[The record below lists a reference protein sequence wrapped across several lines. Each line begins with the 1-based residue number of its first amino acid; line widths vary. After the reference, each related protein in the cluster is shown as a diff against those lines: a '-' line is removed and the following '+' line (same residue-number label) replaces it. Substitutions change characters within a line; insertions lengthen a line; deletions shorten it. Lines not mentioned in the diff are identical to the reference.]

1 MKSKLRTTNHEPR
14 TGVAKQRH
22 GLCYL
27 VGAGPG
33 DPGLITVRGKECL
46 SRAEV
51 VLYDYL
57 CNKELLRHVPATAEK
72 IYVGK
77 SAGKHALPQEEINEL
92 LVKKTKAGHCVVRL
106 KGGDPFLFGRGGEE
120 AEALANANLRFEIV
134 PGVTSAIGGLAYA
147 GIPVTHRSNNS
158 QLTIFTGH
166 EDPSKES
173 SALDYQALATAAGT
187 KVMLMGVERLASI
200 TAALITAG
208 MNTKTPVALVRWA
221 TTGRHETIA
230 GTVETIAYIAKEKQ
244 FSAPAIAVFGEVV
257 HLREKLNWFETRPLF
272 GRRIAVTRT
281 REQASELITTL
292 RELGADAYELPTIR
306 IEAVQKKEERE
317 AFVEVVTCA
326 HQYDWIVFTS
336 PNGVTAFFEAFYKL
350 HQDARSLGA
359 TRIAAIGPGT
369 AKKIQEY
376 RFSVDLI
383 PPKFVAESL
392 LEELK
397 KVDVENLRILLP
409 RASGAR
415 EFLATALEDLGAI
428 VDDIPVYHTV
438 PELADEGGGLQRFC
452 EEGADMITFTSGS
465 TAEHFQTLLKKTETL
480 FPANCTT
487 ASIGPVTSGVMKELG
502 MPVGLEAT
510 QHDIP
515 GLVEAIKNYFT
526 HRIRL
531 VGGPAVFCE

>member
-1 MKSKLRTTNHEPR
+1 MQKSRTS
-14 TGVAKQRH
+14 VKKQHH
-22 GLCYL
+22 GLCSL

-33 DPGLITVRGKECL
+33 DPGLLTIRGKECL
-46 SRAEV
+46 SQAEV

-57 CNKELLRHVPATAEK
+57 CNAELLRYVPATAEK

-77 SAGKHALPQEEINEL
+77 SAGKHALAQEEINTL
-92 LVKKTKAGHCVVRL
+92 LVEKTKAGHCVVRL

-120 AEALANANLRFEIV
+120 AEALANAGLRFEIV

-147 GIPVTHRSNNS
+147 GIPVTHRSSNA

-173 SALDYQALATAAGT
+173 SLLDYQALATTAGT

-200 TAALITAG
+200 TTSLITAG
-208 MNTKTPVALVRWA
+208 MDTATPVALVRWA
-221 TTGRHETIA
+221 STGRQETIT
-230 GTVETIAYIAKEKQ
+230 GTVETIAAIAKEKK

-257 HLREKLNWFETRPLF
+257 HLRKKLNWFETRPLF
-272 GRRIAVTRT
+272 GRRIAITRT
-281 REQASELITTL
+281 REQASELISAL
-292 RELGADAYELPTIR
+292 RALGADAYELPTIR
-306 IEAVQKKEERE
+306 IEIVQKKEEQK
-317 AFVEVVTCA
+317 AFAEVIIDA

-336 PNGVTAFFEAFYKL
+336 PNGVTAFFEAFYKH

-369 AKKIQEY
+369 ARKIQEY

-383 PPKFVAESL
+383 PPQFVAESL

-415 EFLATALEDLGAI
+415 EFLATALEELGAI
-428 VDDIPVYHTV
+428 VDDIPVYDTM
-438 PELADEGGGLQRFC
+438 PELHDETGGLKRFC
-452 EEGADMITFTSGS
+452 EEGADIITFTSGS
-465 TAEHFQTLLKKTETL
+465 TAEHFQTLLKKTGIE
-480 FPANCTT
+480 FPSSCIT
-487 ASIGPVTSGVMKELG
+487 ASIGPITSSVMQGLG
-502 MPVGLEAT
+502 MNVDLEAK

-515 GLVEAIKNYFT
+515 GMVEAIVSHFKN
-526 HRIRL
+526 
-531 VGGPAVFCE
+531 